1 MNNQSNSHRS
11 REMAN
16 EEREIRP
23 VTHGQTVIKKDTV
36 GKKFA
41 DVFLAENMSNV
52 KDYIIFDVL
61 VPAVNDTIVNM
72 LTSGVSMLFKGQ
84 PGSYNRGSGRSR
96 LNERTSYSSYYGR
109 SSDNREKPAERRYER
124 PTRSTNGYI
133 EIGFTELGDA
143 KEVRQEIYNIIQD
156 DKYPYV
162 SVQEYYALSDH
173 ADLAEYTDTRRGWY
187 ADDLRRIEISRCYD
201 GLYRL
206 DLPRPEHFD

>member
-11 REMAN
+11 REMAK
-16 EEREIRP
+16 EEKVIKP

-41 DVFLAENMSNV
+41 DVFLAENMTNV
-52 KDYIIFDVL
+52 KDYIIYDVL

-84 PGSYNRGSGRSR
+84 PGNYNRGGNRSR

-109 SSDNREKPAERRYER
+109 SDNSRDRDDRRPAR
-124 PTRSTNGYI
+124 PTRDVNGYKD
-133 EIGFTELGDA
+133 IGFRELGDA
-143 KEVRQEIYNIIQD
+143 KEVRSCIYDII
-156 DKYPYV
+156 DKYPYI
-162 SVQEYYALSDH
+162 SVQEYYGLSDNS
-173 ADLAEYTDTRRGWY
+173 DLAEYTDTKRGWRSE
-187 ADDLRRIEISRCYD
+187 DIREINISRCYD